1 MLSRRTFLHGGL
13 AASTTL
19 ALPGPLLAAAPP
31 MASDGS
37 AAAIKTLA
45 AQAINILQS
54 SGSKIEARE
63 AQFRELLSA
72 SFDMPFIARVV
83 LGKYWRKSTPQQ
95 RADYQALFTEF
106 ILQSYSRRM
115 GGFSGETFTVAGAR
129 AAGKKDVLVR
139 TQIDRAGGLPI
150 KAEWRVRP
158 KDGRYRIIDIM
169 VEGVSMAVT
178 QRSEFNAV
186 VRQHGMQGL
195 LQILRARTE
204 NFGVAS

>member
-1 MLSRRTFLHGGL
+1 MLSRQKFLRGAFLSGVVL
-13 AASTTL
+13 FY
-19 ALPGPLLAAAPP
+19 PNLLQAAAT
-31 MASDGS
+31 SQTIDGS
-37 AAAIKTLA
+37 AAFIRDLA
-45 AQAINILQS
+45 TQAIGILRS
-54 SGSKIEARE
+54 NSGHIEARE
-63 AQFRELLSA
+63 AQFRKLLSA
-72 SFDMPFIARVV
+72 GFDMPFIARFV
-83 LGKYWRKSTPQQ
+83 LGKHWRKATPQQ

-115 GGFSGETFTVAGAR
+115 GGYSGETFTVSGAR

-139 TQIDRAGGLPI
+139 TQIDRAGGLAI

-204 NFGVAS
+204 KFGVAS

>member
-1 MLSRRTFLHGGL
+1 MLSRRTLLHGGL

-31 MASDGS
+31 KAIDGS
-37 AAAIKTLA
+37 AAFIKTLA
-45 AQAINILQS
+45 AQAIDILQP

-72 SFDMPFIARVV
+72 GFDMPFIARFV

-95 RADYQALFTEF
+95 RADYQALFTDF

-115 GGFSGETFTVAGAR
+115 GGFSGETFTVSGAR

-139 TQIDRAGGLPI
+139 TQIDRAGGLLI

-204 NFGVAS
+204 KFGVAS

>member
-1 MLSRRTFLHGGL
+1 M
-13 AASTTL
+13 
-19 ALPGPLLAAAPP
+19 
-31 MASDGS
+31 
-37 AAAIKTLA
+37 
-45 AQAINILQS
+45 
-54 SGSKIEARE
+54 
-63 AQFRELLSA
+63 
-72 SFDMPFIARVV
+72 
-83 LGKYWRKSTPQQ
+83 
-95 RADYQALFTEF
+95 DYQALFTEF
-106 ILQSYSRRM
+106 ILQSYLRRM

-139 TQIDRAGGLPI
+139 TQIDRAGGLLI

-169 VEGVSMAVT
+169 VDGVSMAVT

>member
-1 MLSRRTFLHGGL
+1 MLSRRTFFHGGL
-13 AASTTL
+13 AATATL
-19 ALPGPLLAAAPP
+19 ALPGMLLAAAPP
-31 MASDGS
+31 IAIDGS
-37 AAAIKTLA
+37 AAFIKALA
-45 AQAINILQS
+45 VQAINILQS
-54 SGSKIEARE
+54 SSSKIEARE
-63 AQFRELLSA
+63 TQFRELLSA
-72 SFDMPFIARVV
+72 GFDMPFIARFV
-83 LGKYWRKSTPQQ
+83 LGKYWRKTTPQQ

-115 GGFSGETFTVAGAR
+115 GGFSGETFTVSGAR

-139 TQIDRAGGLPI
+139 TQIDRAGGLAI
-150 KAEWRVRP
+150 KAVWRVRP

-204 NFGVAS
+204 KFGVAS

>member
-1 MLSRRTFLHGGL
+1 LLSRRTFLHGGL

-31 MASDGS
+31 KAIDGS
-37 AAAIKTLA
+37 AAFIKTLA
-45 AQAINILQS
+45 AQAIDILQP

-72 SFDMPFIARVV
+72 GFDMPFIARFV

-95 RADYQALFTEF
+95 RADYQALFTDF

-115 GGFSGETFTVAGAR
+115 GGFSGETFTVSGAR

-139 TQIDRAGGLPI
+139 TQIDRAGGLAI

>member
-1 MLSRRTFLHGGL
+1 MLSRRTRLHGGL

-31 MASDGS
+31 KASDGS
-37 AAAIKTLA
+37 AAFIKTLA
-45 AQAINILQS
+45 AQAIDILQP

-72 SFDMPFIARVV
+72 GFDMPFIARFV

-95 RADYQALFTEF
+95 RADYQTLFTEF

-115 GGFSGETFTVAGAR
+115 GGFSGETFTVSGAR

-139 TQIDRAGGLPI
+139 TQIDRAGGLQI

-186 VRQHGMQGL
+186 VRQHDMQGL
-195 LQILRARTE
+195 LQTLRARPQ

>member
-1 MLSRRTFLHGGL
+1 MLSRRTILHGGL
-13 AASTTL
+13 AASATL

-31 MASDGS
+31 KAIDGS
-37 AAAIKTLA
+37 AAFIKTLA
-45 AQAINILQS
+45 AQAIDILQP

-72 SFDMPFIARVV
+72 GFDMPFIARFV

-139 TQIDRAGGLPI
+139 TQIDRAGGLAI

-169 VEGVSMAVT
+169 VEGVSMAMT

>member
-1 MLSRRTFLHGGL
+1 MLSRRTICFFGL
-13 AASTTL
+13 AASATL
-19 ALPGPLLAAAPP
+19 ATPGPLLAAAPP
-31 MASDGS
+31 NAIDGS
-37 AAAIKTLA
+37 AAFIKTLA
-45 AQAINILQS
+45 AQAIDTLQS

-72 SFDMPFIARVV
+72 GFDMPFIARFV

-106 ILQSYSRRM
+106 ILQSYSRRI
-115 GGFSGETFTVAGAR
+115 GGFSGEKFTVSGAK

-139 TQIDRAGGLPI
+139 TQIYRAGGLAI

-178 QRSEFNAV
+178 QRSEFYAV

-195 LQILRARTE
+195 LQILRARTQK
-204 NFGVAS
+204 FGVAS